1 MHIDR
6 CTRNDLYRA
15 LMQTGADVESLEKSD
30 PSKKRLR
37 QIYREMLFRQLDQW
51 KFGEF
56 TN

>member
-1 MHIDR
+1 
-6 CTRNDLYRA
+6 
-15 LMQTGADVESLEKSD
+15 VENLEKTD

-37 QIYREMLFRQLDQW
+37 QIYREMLARQLSQW